1 MGYFDLLMLRIIFE
15 KINKNIILMYFRA
28 KHTLKNNNHRTKKTK
43 KKVAC
48 DLLYSIEIHNT

>member
-1 MGYFDLLMLRIIFE
+1 MLRIIFE

-28 KHTLKNNNHRTKKTK
+28 KNTLKNNNHRTKKTK
-43 KKVAC
+43 KKVPC